1 MWQQPVWYPYQQRPM
16 YPPQM
21 MYTEYDWQAQ
31 GPMAPQMPRPPQMP
45 QGPLPQ
51 GPLYRHAYEATLEP
65 ETLVATGFT
74 TLVESMLG
82 AMQRGLNAFP
92 SSMRVT
98 PFAAFTSSDERVRND
113 VASVRGSGPSVVDFD
128 AVVPDSAESALTES
142 IRFADFLL
150 TQAAPNL
157 HHSQHAAFNAALRMV
172 RSVMRYTRV
181 VYKHRHGLEP
191 IGSDPEMGP
200 SPPGAY
206 DALVAARVVSAYLV
220 QHRKSFTTKELELIG
235 KCDYAK
241 VVAVLEARAT

>member
-1 MWQQPVWYPYQQRPM
+1 M
-16 YPPQM
+16 
-21 MYTEYDWQAQ
+21 
-31 GPMAPQMPRPPQMP
+31 PPQMP
-45 QGPLPQ
+45 MPLPYGQAQ
-51 GPLYRHAYEATLEP
+51 GRPAYEVALEP

-82 AMQRGLNAFP
+82 AMKRGLNAFP

-128 AVVPDSAESALTES
+128 AVVPDSAEAALTES
-142 IRFADFLL
+142 IRFADFML
-150 TQAAPNL
+150 TQAGPNL

-191 IGSDPEMGP
+191 IGADPEMIPAPP
-200 SPPGAY
+200 SEY
-206 DALVAARVVSAYLV
+206 DALVAARIVNAYVVKHY
-220 QHRKSFTTKELELIG
+220 KSFNKAELALIG
-235 KCDYAK
+235 PCEFGK
-241 VVAVLEARAT
+241 VVAVLEARLK

>member
-1 MWQQPVWYPYQQRPM
+1 MWQQPVWYPYQRPM

-31 GPMAPQMPRPPQMP
+31 GPMRPPMP
-45 QGPLPQ
+45 PMPPMAQGPPMGRQ
-51 GPLYRHAYEATLEP
+51 YEVALEP
-65 ETLVATGFT
+65 ETLIATGFT

-82 AMQRGLNAFP
+82 AMKRGLNAFP

-98 PFAAFTSSDERVRND
+98 PFAAFASSDPRVVND

-128 AVVPDSAESALTES
+128 AVVPDSAESALNES
-142 IRFADFLL
+142 IKFADFLL

-181 VYKHRHGLEP
+181 VYKHRHGLAP
-191 IGSDPEMGP
+191 IGSDPEMVPAPP
-200 SPPGAY
+200 SEY
-206 DALVAARVVSAYLV
+206 DALVAARIVSEYLSKNF
-220 QHRKSFTTKELELIG
+220 RKFTPNEIKLIG
-235 KCDYAK
+235 TCDYGK
-241 VVAVLEARAT
+241 VVAVLEARAK